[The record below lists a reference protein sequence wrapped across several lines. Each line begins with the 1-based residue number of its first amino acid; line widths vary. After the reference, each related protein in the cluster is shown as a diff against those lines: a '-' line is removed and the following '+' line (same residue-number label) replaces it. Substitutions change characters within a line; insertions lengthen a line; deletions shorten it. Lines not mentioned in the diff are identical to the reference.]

1 MIHRICFLLF
11 AITLVQSMEQDER
24 YDTTENT
31 EEINEDSRSIKN
43 LNFPSIYHA
52 TGTITIP
59 SGGIVEPFEAWY
71 AGKYNK
77 SRIDY
82 YGGKEVT
89 FDYLR
94 YAEQY
99 YGRL

>member
-1 MIHRICFLLF
+1 MIHRFCSLLF
-11 AITLVQSMEQDER
+11 AITLVQSMEQNDR
-24 YDTTENT
+24 YDTIENI
-31 EEINEDSRSIKN
+31 EEINDDSRSIKS
-43 LNFPSIYHA
+43 LNFPSFYHA

-71 AGKYNK
+71 AGKHNK

-82 YGGKEVT
+82 YGGEEVS

-94 YAEQY
+94 YAGHD

>member
-1 MIHRICFLLF
+1 MSVTSIIPRLWFLLF
-11 AITLVQSMEQDER
+11 AITSVQSVEQNGD
-24 YDTTENT
+24 YDTIENIK
-31 EEINEDSRSIKN
+31 ESDEDFRSIKS

-82 YGGKEVT
+82 YGGKI
-89 FDYLR
+89 
-94 YAEQY
+94 
-99 YGRL
+99 